1 MKFLKSLVFSFFTL
15 STIVVSG
22 QLDLDET
29 LTVEELVNEV
39 LLGDG
44 VNAFNITYNGEPG
57 DQVELQAG
65 SFNAVGSTFPI
76 DSGVVMTT
84 SSLDIVNTGEGNNTD
99 PFPDYADPD
108 LAMIA
113 GFASRNASVIEF
125 DFTVSSDSVKFNYIF
140 ASAEYPSFTCSNYND
155 VFGFFLSGPGI
166 TGPFEGN
173 AKNIALIPGTDIQV
187 GVNSVNSGMPPNA
200 QNCLDVNPNYEN
212 DSIYFVSNNPPE
224 EDAMQIRGHTVVL
237 TAEEQIECG
246 GTYHIKLAISNANDQ
261 ALQSAV
267 FLEAGSFQAFGEVFA
282 SFSPVFGGEDGGGA
296 VTQPGFDSIAVAGCT
311 DPLIELIRPTGSS
324 FDTLY
329 FALGG
334 TAVQS
339 LNSTGPGDYWVPGG
353 FLEEFPPG
361 VDTLEFPIVTINP
374 NITDTLDILLIIYFT
389 GCAGV
394 LDSSVVEIPIAPP
407 PFFEIF
413 AENQILVCPADTPFL
428 YGPSTSEGGL
438 LPYIYDWFDLET
450 DPDEQDRIFSAPEDQ
465 QEYTVRVTDQ
475 CEFRRDTATFSVI
488 NNFPP
493 LLSAAMD
500 PFIDPVCPNE
510 PVNLSVTGANG
521 SLPYFYTW
529 SDSRNSDINNGMSAT
544 VADDI
549 NPDAS
554 TFTSFLDVEA
564 IVTDSCGRMDT
575 AFVTINYE
583 LFDSLV
589 VSFTPLFDN
598 CPETAVAL
606 ESVVEG
612 GAGDYTYTWT
622 IEGESSFTD
631 GFNANMSNTF
641 INAGRG
647 FNTFGLQVEDR
658 CNRAGHDMR
667 YLEVDENNMP
677 LRTGAD
683 THEQT
688 IPYIKLDPLQ
698 NIITPNGDGQ
708 NEVLV
713 IPGIDAFENA
723 SVLVYDRW
731 GKLIYENNSYDA
743 GTGEANISQGFSA
756 EGFSDGSY
764 FYVVNIDSGECVAQ
778 GNLQVVGGNE

>member
-282 SFSPVFGGEDGGGA
+282 SFTPVFGDGSGT

-311 DPLIELIRPTGSS
+311 NPIVQLIRPTGSS

-329 FALGG
+329 FDLGG
-334 TAVQS
+334 SAIES
-339 LNSTGPGDYWVPGG
+339 ADGSPGSGDYWIPGG
-353 FLEEFPPG
+353 FIENFPPG
-361 VDTLEFPIVTINP
+361 VDTLNFTIETINP

-389 GCAGV
+389 GCGGV
-394 LDSSVVEIPIAPP
+394 LDSSIVEIPIAPP
-407 PFFEIF
+407 P
-413 AENQILVCPADTPFL
+413 QIDIITEDITIVCATDSL
-428 YGPSTSEGGL
+428 GISASAEGGL
-438 LPYIYDWFDLET
+438 LPHIYDWLDT
-450 DPDEQDRIFSAPEDQ
+450 DDYPDPQARIVPLPDDFQ
-465 QEYTVRVTDQ
+465 GYTVRVTDQ
-475 CEFRRDTATFSVI
+475 CEFKYDTASFVVTNAVPPPVDGNFEPFS
-488 NNFPP
+488 
-493 LLSAAMD
+493 D
-500 PFIDPVCPNE
+500 PTCPNE
-510 PVNLSVTGANG
+510 PVEISSNIFNG
-521 SLPYFYTW
+521 TTPYFYSW
-529 SDSRNSDINNGMSAT
+529 SDSRGSSYVSNSSIVVENLHQVVEAF
-544 VADDI
+544 
-549 NPDAS
+549 NP
-554 TFTSFLDVEA
+554 TLDVDL
-564 IVTDSCGRMDT
+564 IVIDACGDSLVIPT
-575 AFVTINYE
+575 TTVNYPI
-583 LFDSLV
+583 FDSLT

-598 CPETAVAL
+598 CPEVAVQL
-606 ESVVEG
+606 ESIVSG
-612 GAGDYTYTWT
+612 GAGDYTYAWG
-622 IEGESSFTD
+622 IDGESTFTD
-631 GFNANMSNTF
+631 GFGPNTSNTF
-641 INAGRG
+641 IDAGSG
-647 FNTFGLQVEDR
+647 FNTFDLLVQDR
-658 CNRAGHDMR
+658 CNRAGHDMIR
-667 YLEVDENNMP
+667 GISGDGTLLFSGFDN
-677 LRTGAD
+677 
-683 THEQT
+683 HEQT
-688 IPYIKLDPLQ
+688 IPYIKLNPLP
-698 NIITPNGDGQ
+698 NIITPNGDGL
-708 NEVLV
+708 NEVFV
-713 IPGIDAFENA
+713 VPGIDAFENA
-723 SVLVYDRW
+723 SVLIYDRW
-731 GKLIYENNSYDA
+731 GKLIYESSSYDA
-743 GTGEANISQGFSA
+743 GTPEATVSQGFSA
-756 EGFSDGSY
+756 DGFSDGTY
-764 FYVVNIDSGECVAQ
+764 LYIVNIDGGECVTQ
-778 GNLQVVGGNE
+778 GNLEVVGGSE